1 VKPLSYLKKFFD
13 SNDGTASLR
22 NAAFALVIVAG
33 VVYLGA
39 ELVVGLVKTG
49 TGITGDW
56 NMGFGILTGAATGSK
71 LLGQKLHNDSTAP
84 DDMQKDVKE

>member
-1 VKPLSYLKKFFD
+1 MQPLSYLKKFFD
-13 SNDGTASLR
+13 SNDASASLR

-39 ELVVGLVKTG
+39 ELVVGLVKKG

-56 NMGFGILTGAATGSK
+56 NMGFGILAGAATGSK
-71 LLGQKLHNDSTAP
+71 LLGQKLHNEATDPADT
-84 DDMQKDVKE
+84 QKDVKE

>member
-1 VKPLSYLKKFFD
+1 MNYLKKFFD

-22 NAAFALVIVAG
+22 NAAFALVVIAG

-39 ELVVGLVKTG
+39 ELVVGLVKIG
-49 TGITGDW
+49 RGITTEW
-56 NMGFGILTGAATGSK
+56 NVGFGILTGAATGGK

-84 DDMQKDVKE
+84 ADTQKDVTE